1 MAKQPP
7 LCGGIIRAPRY
18 FWVYAFV
25 LQLTYGFF
33 KELKPAEAYITA
45 FLTNATDG
53 KNISVDVVN
62 NKINPYW
69 TYSYLVTSFVI
80 FLLTDLLRY
89 NPVIIIECSAY
100 LSRNASLLHRIRIR
114 YEASYKILYVVVS
127 KNC

>member
-1 MAKQPP
+1 MAKQQQP

-62 NKINPYW
+62 NKIKPYW

-89 NPVIIIECSAY
+89 NSCNHRVECSAD
-100 LSRNASLLHRIRIR
+100 LSTRILAITG
-114 YEASYKILYVVVS
+114 L
-127 KNC
+127 